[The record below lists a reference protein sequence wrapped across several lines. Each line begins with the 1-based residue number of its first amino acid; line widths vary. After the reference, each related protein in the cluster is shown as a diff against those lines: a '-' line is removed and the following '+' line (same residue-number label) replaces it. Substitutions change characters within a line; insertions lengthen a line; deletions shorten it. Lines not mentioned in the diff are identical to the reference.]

1 MEGINPLRPIS
12 SQPFQTRV
20 AKVPQ
25 RVPQGESKNRNMLNA
40 VVSFEIESTK
50 LL

>member
-1 MEGINPLRPIS
+1 MEGTNPLRPIS

-20 AKVPQ
+20 AKVQ
-25 RVPQGESKNRNMLNA
+25 QLVPQGESKNRNMLNA

>member
-1 MEGINPLRPIS
+1 MEGTNPLRPIS
-12 SQPFQTRV
+12 SQPFQTRA

-25 RVPQGESKNRNMLNA
+25 RVPHGESKNRNMLNA